1 MAAAPDINPSGT
13 FSAHAAPGG
22 TRERLAGQRD
32 PSNYLLGGT
41 RGYQNNPNVTAA
53 WRPDVT
59 EYVAGDVMPDALIL
73 QCAQVVGQIEGDQPA
88 VRVPFV
94 GDDGTVGFVAEGA
107 EIPDANQ
114 GFSEV
119 VVFTDKVAAL
129 GKYSYETL
137 QQPEAAR
144 MVVQSLSRA
153 VTTKANAAFLSN
165 AANPTGLLNDG
176 GIFDGGTITTNLD
189 PIVDAVSDIEST
201 GGTATHIIASPA
213 SWAFIS
219 KIKTETASA
228 QSLLGAGTSA
238 TQRQLLGLPVLVTPA
253 MPDGDLLVLD
263 KNAVIAAQSP
273 LRLARSEDVFF
284 KATRSQSA

>member
-1 MAAAPDINPSGT
+1 
-13 FSAHAAPGG
+13 
-22 TRERLAGQRD
+22 
-32 PSNYLLGGT
+32 
-41 RGYQNNPNVTAA
+41 
-53 WRPDVT
+53 
-59 EYVAGDVMPDALIL
+59 
-73 QCAQVVGQIEGDQPA
+73 
-88 VRVPFV
+88 
-94 GDDGTVGFVAEGA
+94 
-107 EIPDANQ
+107 
-114 GFSEV
+114 
-119 VVFTDKVAAL
+119 
-129 GKYSYETL
+129 
-137 QQPEAAR
+137 

-273 LRLARSEDVFF
+273 ATPLRPAARTCSSKRHDRNPRDVASGMGVDASSPCRQVDHLAS
-284 KATRSQSA
+284 